1 MGFGPKYPMYNKLL
15 GMFANLPIGLPFSV
29 TFKHYHLE
37 HHRVSKIICSK
48 VLFCFIYNLSVL
60 SINSSTFGSFYFLID
75 YRQL

>member
-37 HHRVSKIICSK
+37 HHRVSKITFFLNFI
-48 VLFCFIYNLSVL
+48 LFYIY
-60 SINSSTFGSFYFLID
+60 SIYT
-75 YRQL
+75 